1 MLELAVPDASA
12 LSPQEESRLRAKDLR
27 TLKEAHARATG
38 TEPAV
43 PKTSSGF
50 VPTAD
55 IHVVG
60 AGAGASSRAK
70 RPYSSLAQAE
80 VPTTN
85 RDGRASATPAH
96 DDAALRP
103 ANKKFAK
110 FVDYNFSAMTDTKG
124 GFLSTE
130 DDPWNKS
137 MGGGSGGGGAAGATG
152 GGPEVEEK
160 PKHMTV
166 AEWERLQTLRKL
178 QRQKTGMFEPG
189 LSAIADKE
197 ERKKCRECGSLE
209 IDWVWEETFGCAVCG
224 ACKEKLPE
232 KYSLL
237 TKTECREDYLIT
249 DGWCLAFPS
258 RLLLPGYLWL
268 ANMTTR
274 RAQGRRP
281 SAAPVTTEP
290 AQIPLARHDAFLTV
304 PSRRIRLHHEMGLCR
319 GA

>member
-1 MLELAVPDASA
+1 MCCSLFF
-12 LSPQEESRLRAKDLR
+12 QEESRLRAKDLR
-27 TLKEAHARATG
+27 TQQEAHARATG
-38 TEPAV
+38 SEPAL

-60 AGAGASSRAK
+60 TGGASAK
-70 RPYSSLAQAE
+70 RPYSSITQSE

-85 RDGRASATPAH
+85 RDGRAPGAKPAH
-96 DDAALRP
+96 EDALRP

-130 DDPWNKS
+130 DDPFNKS
-137 MGGGSGGGGAAGATG
+137 MGGAGVGGAASSSAK
-152 GGPEVEEK
+152 GGPDVEEK
-160 PKHMTV
+160 PKHLTV

-189 LSAIADKE
+189 LSAIADKQ

-224 ACKEKLPE
+224 VCKDKLPE

-249 DGWCLAFPS
+249 DGWCFPF
-258 RLLLPGYLWL
+258 LPFSWFTSYG
-268 ANMTTR
+268 
-274 RAQGRRP
+274 
-281 SAAPVTTEP
+281 V
-290 AQIPLARHDAFLTV
+290 LT
-304 PSRRIRLHHEMGLCR
+304 G
-319 GA
+319 

>member
-1 MLELAVPDASA
+1 MVGGG
-12 LSPQEESRLRAKDLR
+12 
-27 TLKEAHARATG
+27 ARG
-38 TEPAV
+38 
-43 PKTSSGF
+43 
-50 VPTAD
+50 
-55 IHVVG
+55 
-60 AGAGASSRAK
+60 K
-70 RPYSSLAQAE
+70 RPFSSITQSEIPA
-80 VPTTN
+80 TN
-85 RDGRASATPAH
+85 RDGRAAPAKPA
-96 DDAALRP
+96 DDALRP

-137 MGGGSGGGGAAGATG
+137 MGGGAASGNGMK
-152 GGPEVEEK
+152 GPEVEEK

-224 ACKEKLPE
+224 VCKEKFPE

-249 DGWCLAFPS
+249 DGEYSAFHCSLLA
-258 RLLLPGYLWL
+258 
-268 ANMTTR
+268 TDKTIR
-274 RAQGRRP
+274 RAQGRRSS
-281 SAAPVTTEP
+281 SALVTSKST
-290 AQIPLARHDAFLTV
+290 QIPLARHDAILAV
-304 PSRRIRLHHEMGLCR
+304 SS
-319 GA
+319 